1 MSDYLSTLT
10 DAQLEE
16 IYNAASLS
24 CDADLSDA
32 VLLEIL
38 KNRPDFCPGDN
49 YELMWELQDWGWH
62 GGVTQEDR
70 DAR

>member
-1 MSDYLSTLT
+1 MDLSLLT
-10 DAQLEE
+10 DAQLEDA
-16 IYNAASLS
+16 YNDASLS

-38 KNRPDFCPGDN
+38 KNRPEFCPDS
-49 YELMWELQDWGWH
+49 YDLQWELEDWGWN